1 MQQSRWLTRRNHSD
15 EIRVLGRGERGQ
27 ESGGGRSFAGGD
39 DDTAEAAGAA
49 LERRREEAG
58 EPCRWAELGKGRPQQ
73 VGNNHSS
80 SPVRP

>member
-73 VGNNHSS
+73 VGNNNSS